1 MDTQQQNSGASGV
14 TQAVAPAPS
23 APSPQIAPQPQ
34 PEHTTPTPT
43 PRQDLVPRA
52 LLDSTTQES
61 IKRKQKA
68 KALKTERD
76 TLKGELG
83 TTATERDGY
92 KAKVEALEARIA
104 QQAERMAE
112 AALTQSLTSRGFTA
126 DAARLLLPALRPH
139 VSVDA
144 ETYEVKLAEEEIEK
158 AAAHLKPTPQPQ
170 TPASQR
176 ALGLH
181 QANAAAR
188 TPTLPAAPMSARER
202 LRAEAR
208 ALSGKAG

>member
-1 MDTQQQNSGASGV
+1 MSDTQQQNSGASGV

-34 PEHTTPTPT
+34 PDYTSPTQT
-43 PRQDLVPRA
+43 PRQDLVPRST
-52 LLDSTTQES
+52 LDNTVAES
-61 IKRKQKA
+61 IKRKGKI
-68 KALKTERD
+68 KTLKTERD
-76 TLKGELG
+76 TLRGELG

-112 AALTQSLTSRGFTA
+112 AALVSRLTTEGFTPE
-126 DAARLLLPALRPH
+126 AAAYLIPSLRPH
-139 VSVDA
+139 VTVDA
-144 ETYEVKLAEEEIEK
+144 ETFKVELVEDEIKK
-158 AAAHLKPTPQPQ
+158 AAASLKPP
-170 TPASQR
+170 PAAAPTLASR

-188 TPTLPAAPMSARER
+188 APALPERPMTAREK
-202 LRAEAR
+202 LREAAR
-208 ALSGKAG
+208 AIAAKR